1 MGHRANFVLISGG
14 EARAFYDQW
23 AALGSTYSFA
33 AGPEA
38 AQQAA
43 QVSSQPTNEL
53 LDWAFAEAGYLIDF
67 DMKKGI
73 VFGMPEPLGLDEI
86 DEVPPE
92 AFDGLD
98 GAEAALERGPA
109 DFLTA
114 IAPNWK
120 GWLLC
125 WDERGVDA
133 FSEHLRGRGIS
144 TIKCQPP
151 SHRANCTAESHQA

>member
-1 MGHRANFVLISGG
+1 MGHRANFVLIIDGKAS
-14 EARAFYDQW
+14 AFHDQW

-38 AQQAA
+38 ARQAA
-43 QVSSQPTNEL
+43 QVSSQATSEL

-67 DMKKGI
+67 DMKKAI
-73 VFGMPEPLGLDEI
+73 VFGMPEPLGLDDIE
-86 DEVPPE
+86 DVPPE
-92 AFDGLD
+92 AFGGLD

-109 DFLTA
+109 DFLAA
-114 IAPNWK
+114 IAPKWK

-133 FSEHLRGRGIS
+133 FSEHLHSRGIS
-144 TIKCQPP
+144 SIKCQPP
-151 SHRANCTAESHQA
+151 SHRADCATASHQA